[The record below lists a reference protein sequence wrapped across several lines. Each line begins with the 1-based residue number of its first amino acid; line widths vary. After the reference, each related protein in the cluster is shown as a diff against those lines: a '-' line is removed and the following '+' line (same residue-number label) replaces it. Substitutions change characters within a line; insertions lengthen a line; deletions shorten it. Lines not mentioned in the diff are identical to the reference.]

1 MTTLA
6 YLRVSKDTQ
15 DTKNQRLAI
24 FQVPLIAAVTL
35 WFQQHLGVAMGLLQS
50 AQCQRLRENVEPS
63 VG

>member
-24 FQVPLIAAVTL
+24 LESL
-35 WFQQHLGVAMGLLQS
+35 LLDSGVL
-50 AQCQRLRENVEPS
+50 
-63 VG
+63 